1 MSLIELIILAFKE
14 DYTNYNQFYQRHNIL
29 IIRYLIFMQF
39 CENFADFIHRY
50 ADSGSGYQT
59 ELKSGIET

>member
-1 MSLIELIILAFKE
+1 MVEHILLRFLIKCN
-14 DYTNYNQFYQRHNIL
+14 D
-29 IIRYLIFMQF
+29 
-39 CENFADFIHRY
+39 FASTYKMFIY

>member
-1 MSLIELIILAFKE
+1 MSSAKTFA
-14 DYTNYNQFYQRHNIL
+14 
-29 IIRYLIFMQF
+29 
-39 CENFADFIHRY
+39 NFVHRY

>member
-1 MSLIELIILAFKE
+1 MNVP
-14 DYTNYNQFYQRHNIL
+14 NYNKFYQIYNIL
-29 IIRYLIFMQF
+29 IISYLILMQF

>member
-1 MSLIELIILAFKE
+1 MVEHILLRFLIKCNDFASTYKYLFIEVYALI
-14 DYTNYNQFYQRHNIL
+14 
-29 IIRYLIFMQF
+29 QF

-59 ELKSGIET
+59 ELKSGIEA

>member
-1 MSLIELIILAFKE
+1 MILHLLIKYLFIEVYALI
-14 DYTNYNQFYQRHNIL
+14 
-29 IIRYLIFMQF
+29 QF

-59 ELKSGIET
+59 ELKSGIEA